1 MSSDADRRAKG
12 AMRSGYQTVMDP
24 ETLRVKQEA
33 AKEEEERQLEE
44 EKDVHAYASLKG
56 HPGWE
61 LIKKDFQRTIDS
73 YRSGRP
79 IQTAISAGKSVEEI
93 GQLTMVSNAV
103 ADELEHHVQ
112 TVEGAALALEENG
125 PKRKRL

>member
-1 MSSDADRRAKG
+1 MSKG
-12 AMRSGYQTVMDP
+12 AMRSGYQTVLDP
-24 ETLRVKQEA
+24 TVEKMKADEIKA
-33 AKEEEERQLEE
+33 EENRKFEE
-44 EKDVHAYASLKG
+44 EKDTHDYASLKG

-73 YRSGRP
+73 YRSGRT
-79 IQTAISAGKSVEEI
+79 IQAAIQAGKSVTEI